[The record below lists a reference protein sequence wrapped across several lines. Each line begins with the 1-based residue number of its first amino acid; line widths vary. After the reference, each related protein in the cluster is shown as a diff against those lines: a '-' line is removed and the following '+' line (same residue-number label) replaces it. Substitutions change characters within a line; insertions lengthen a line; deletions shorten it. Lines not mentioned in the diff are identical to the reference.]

1 MNYPVWYLP
10 GMGGSLLIAII
21 AIIHVVIA
29 HFAVGGGLFLVLTE
43 HRAYRTGNKALL
55 EYVKSH
61 TWFFLLLTMVMGG
74 VTGVGIWFIISLVHP
89 AATSLLI
96 HQFVFAWAIEWVF
109 FIAEIVALLIY
120 HYRFEKMSRR
130 DHLILGWLY
139 FIFAWL
145 SLFVIN
151 GILAFM
157 LTPGKWIETGS
168 FWHAFFNPGFLPTLI
183 FRSAISAI
191 IAGVFGLIT
200 ALFRKDEALRKVIL
214 KWCAGWMYIPLAI
227 LAASAVWYTFAIDPE
242 ALANIL
248 HQNPESSLFRKI
260 VINSSVVLFGLGL
273 FTIIRF
279 PRQLQGITVTLLV
292 VITFAWMGGFEYL
305 REIARKPY
313 VIYETLYSNGIRP
326 DEMEAVNSSGFLSTA
341 RWSRIKEINN
351 ENLLEA
357 GSEIFR
363 LQCLNCHTEDNYNG
377 VKNKIE
383 LMTERGIEAQ
393 LTGMGRINSYM
404 PPFAGTESEKRA
416 LAAWLYRELLG
427 NDPEITQ
434 QPEIPALSHNRPSFD
449 ISKDKYVLLLW
460 NDIGMKCISDN
471 DKILAFLPPANTLNA
486 QLVKRAPVPEII
498 MEGYTLKW
506 ETEEQHLNP
515 QNHTDFWEYD
525 SIIYG
530 KNLPEATGLT
540 GSQMAGEMRSVN
552 GLWIADKIPLM
563 PYRDDGIYN
572 PYPLITVTASD
583 PEGNVVARTSAVAP
597 VSTEMGC
604 RNCHGGEWAWNG
616 VSGLS
621 DITARNILTLHD
633 KYSGTTLSADAAAGK
648 PRLCQ
653 ECHADPVVGR
663 AGKPGILSFSASIH
677 GFHAN
682 YLTGMYQE
690 SCNLCHPSDPASATN
705 CMRGR
710 HAGFLDCTTC
720 HGTLEDHAL
729 ALLKGQTHL
738 ERANRLAASLN
749 PVSVASREEINP
761 RTPWLMEPDCMGC
774 HTNFNIAVDG
784 FEGSAYNKWVPGAPA
799 LYRMRRDNQGMM
811 CAACHGSPH
820 AIYGAYNNYDPMRDN
835 IQPLQYQGLAGTIG
849 THESCIVCHTIDM
862 ETSGHHRNQINRLYE
877 AVLQYE

>member
-10 GMGGSLLIAII
+10 GTGGSLLIAII

-43 HRAYRTGNKALL
+43 HKAYRTKDSALL
-55 EYVKSH
+55 NYVKSH

-74 VTGVGIWFIISLVHP
+74 VTGVGIWFIIALVHP
-89 AATSLLI
+89 AATSFLI

-120 HYRFEKMSRR
+120 HYRFGKMSRR
-130 DHLILGWLY
+130 NHLIMGWLY

-157 LTPGKWIETGS
+157 LTPGRWLETGN
-168 FWHAFFNPGFLPTLI
+168 FWHGLFNPGFLPTLI
-183 FRSAISAI
+183 FRTAIAAI

-200 ALFRKDEALRKVIL
+200 ALFKKDKALRQTIM

-227 LAASAVWYTFAIDPE
+227 LALSALYYTVVIDAE

-248 HQNPESSLFRKI
+248 HFNPESIIFRKI
-260 VINSSVVLFGLGL
+260 IVYTSIILFGLGL
-273 FTIIRF
+273 FTLIRF
-279 PRQLQGITVTLLV
+279 PRKLQGVTVTLLV
-292 VITFAWMGGFEYL
+292 TITFVWMGGFEYL

-326 DEMEAVNSSGFLSTA
+326 GEIEDINASGFLAAA
-341 RWSRIKEINN
+341 RWSRIKEVTD
-351 ENLLEA
+351 ENFSEA
-357 GSEIFR
+357 GGEIFR
-363 LQCLNCHTEDNYNG
+363 LQCLSCHTENNYNG
-377 VKNKIE
+377 VKNKVE

-393 LTGMGRINSYM
+393 LTGMGKINTYM
-404 PPFAGTESEKRA
+404 PPFAGTSTEKKA

-427 NDPEITQ
+427 KEAEVPQQVVIPE
-434 QPEIPALSHNRPSFD
+434 LSHKVPPFD
-449 ISKDKYVLLLW
+449 PLDDDYVLLLW

-486 QLVKRAPVPEII
+486 QLIQRASKPVII
-498 MEGYTLKW
+498 PDGYTLSW
-506 ETEEQHLNP
+506 ETEEQHRNP
-515 QNHTDFWEYD
+515 QDHTRFWEYD
-525 SIIYG
+525 SLVYG
-530 KNLPEATGLT
+530 KDLPVATGLT
-540 GSQMAGEMRSVN
+540 GSQMSGEMVSVN
-552 GLWIADKIPLM
+552 GLWVADRIPIM
-563 PYRDDGIYN
+563 PYRDDGVYN
-572 PYPLITVTASD
+572 PYPLITVTARN

-597 VSTEMGC
+597 VSTGMGC
-604 RNCHGGEWAWNG
+604 RNCHGGGWSWNN
-616 VSGLS
+616 VSGLA
-621 DITARNILTLHD
+621 DKTALNILRVHD
-633 KYSGTTLSADAAAGK
+633 KYSGTTLLEDAEKGV

-653 ECHADPVVGR
+653 ECHADPIVGR
-663 AGKPGILSFSASIH
+663 QGNPEILNFSSSIH

-690 SCNLCHPSDPASATN
+690 SCNLCHPSEPAGATN

-710 HAGFLDCTTC
+710 HADFLDCTSC
-720 HGTLEDHAL
+720 HGTIEDHAL
-729 ALLKGQTHL
+729 ALLKGEAQL
-738 ERANRLAASLN
+738 KKAGRLAASLK
-749 PVSVASREEINP
+749 PVSVTTWEEINP
-761 RTPWLMEPDCMGC
+761 RTPWLMEPDCRGC

-784 FEGSAYNKWVPGAPA
+784 FEGSAYNRWAPGATA
-799 LYRMRRDNQGMM
+799 LYRNRTDNQGMM

-820 AIYGAYNNYDPMRDN
+820 AIYGAYNIYDPMRDN

-849 THESCIVCHTIDM
+849 THESCRVCHTIDM
-862 ETSGHHRNQINRLYE
+862 VTSGHHRNQVNRLYE